1 MLFRSLRE
9 ICFDFGSIFSEL
21 SPLEIFKSCIPP
33 MFIIGIKVIAIT
45 IIPIPPNHWSIALQ
59 LKIALGVSDKL
70 LIIVAACFLI
80 ILIWAFRYPGSVEE
94 YDKRIKEGKK
104 IGWLN

>member
-1 MLFRSLRE
+1 
-9 ICFDFGSIFSEL
+9 
-21 SPLEIFKSCIPP
+21 

-70 LIIVAACFLI
+70 FIIVAPVVVIPDILSKKASVRDRFKSDNTNGIDPNIATAIHDLSLI
-80 ILIWAFRYPGSVEE
+80 HI
-94 YDKRIKEGKK
+94 
-104 IGWLN
+104 